1 MWDDVFDVIVIGAG
15 HAGCEAALAAAKMGA
30 KVGLFT
36 VNKDKIAEMA
46 CNPSIGGVAKGIVVR
61 EIDALGGEIG
71 KNTDLTGFQF
81 RMLNIKK
88 GPAVRSPRAQCDKK
102 LYRERMTK
110 VIENTENI
118 TLIQQIVDD
127 ILIDEHGK
135 VKGVLTN
142 LKAKYGAKAIVVATG
157 TFLRGKIFIG
167 HEVFEAGRMWEPP
180 ANKLTEF
187 YKRCNFKLGRF
198 KTGTPPRLDGRTIN
212 FSEMEIQDGDEP
224 PPSFSFF
231 VEREEKLLPVP
242 PYLKDFL
249 KTDKRKQ
256 IPCFLTYTTKE
267 TKEIIEK
274 NLKRSALYGG
284 LIEGTGVRYCP
295 SIEDKIVKFP
305 DKYKH
310 HVFIEPEGLDTIE
323 VYPAGTSNSMP
334 YEVQEKIIHS
344 IPGLEKAKLI
354 RPAYGI
360 EYDYIDPRE
369 LYHTLETK
377 KIKGLF
383 HAGQICG
390 TTGYEEAAAMG
401 IVAGINAA
409 LYALG
414 KEERFV
420 LKRDEAYIGVL
431 IDDLVTKGT
440 KEPYRLFTS
449 RAEYRLLLRYDN
461 ADLRLSEKA
470 YKLGLL
476 TEREYKRVK
485 RKKEILSFLI
495 KAFKE
500 NYRVVK
506 EESKIP
512 IKENM
517 PLDKFLKR
525 PDVSLKDILD
535 LPILVKEEDKSYKTT
550 LREIIKSIEEN
561 ILKEDIPK
569 KSSLIEEILYTL
581 EIEIKY
587 EGYIE
592 KTIKLAE
599 KFRKL
604 ESIEIPEDLNWDE
617 IPISFEEK
625 QKIKEYK
632 PKTLGDLSKME
643 GVRAASIPIV
653 LYYINKHKRQ
663 KQKENK

>member
-1 MWDDVFDVIVIGAG
+1 MWDEVFDVIVIGAG

-36 VNKDKIAEMA
+36 INKDKIAEMA

-71 KNTDLTGFQF
+71 RNTDLTGFQF

-102 LYRERMTK
+102 LYRERMTRI
-110 VIENTENI
+110 IEDHPNI
-118 TLIQQIVDD
+118 NLIQQIVDD
-127 ILIDEHGK
+127 ILIDEHGN
-135 VKGVLTN
+135 VLGVLTN
-142 LKAKYGAKAIVVATG
+142 LNAKYAAKAIVVATG

-167 HEVFEAGRMWEPP
+167 HEVFEAGRMWEPS
-180 ANKLTEF
+180 ANKLTNF
-187 YKRCNFKLGRF
+187 YKRNKFCIGRF

-212 FSEMEIQDGDEP
+212 FSEMEIQEGDEP
-224 PPSFSFF
+224 PPSFSYF
-231 VEREEKLLPVP
+231 VEREDKLLEIP
-242 PYLKDFL
+242 PYLKEVL
-249 KTDKRKQ
+249 KKDKLKQ
-256 IPCFLTYTTKE
+256 IPCFLTHTTKE

-284 LIEGTGVRYCP
+284 LIAGTGVRYCP

-305 DKYKH
+305 EKDKH

-334 YEVQEKIIHS
+334 YDVQEKIIRS
-344 IPGLEKAKLI
+344 IPGLEKAKII

-369 LYHTLETK
+369 LHHTLETK

-390 TTGYEEAAAMG
+390 TTGYEEAAALG

-409 LYALG
+409 L
-414 KEERFV
+414 FS
-420 LKRDEAYIGVL
+420 LKKDYRLILRRDQAYIGVL

-440 KEPYRLFTS
+440 REPYRLFTS

-461 ADLRLSEKA
+461 ADLRLSEIG

-476 TEREYKRVK
+476 NEREYRRVK
-485 RKKEILSFLI
+485 KKKEILSFLLESFKNNLRVI
-495 KAFKE
+495 K
-500 NYRVVK
+500 
-506 EESKIP
+506 ESSPVP
-512 IKENM
+512 IKENI
-517 PLDKFLKR
+517 PLDKYLKR

-535 LPILVKEEDKSYKTT
+535 LPLIYKEGEKVKKTT
-550 LREIIKSIEEN
+550 LREILKSIEEN
-561 ILKEDIPK
+561 LKKEDFPK
-569 KSSLIEEILYTL
+569 KNHIIEEILTTL

-587 EGYIE
+587 EGYIQ
-592 KTIKLAE
+592 KTLKLAE
-599 KFRKL
+599 KFSKL
-604 ESIEIPEDLNWDE
+604 ENIEIPENLNWDE

-625 QKIKEYK
+625 QKIKKYK
-632 PKTLGDLSKME
+632 PKTLGELSRME
-643 GVRAASIPIV
+643 GIRAASIPII
-653 LYYINKHKRQ
+653 LYYIKRSRVS
-663 KQKENK
+663 K

>member
-1 MWDDVFDVIVIGAG
+1 MWDDSFDVVVIGAG
-15 HAGCEAALAAAKMGA
+15 HAGCEAALAAAKIGA

-46 CNPSIGGVAKGIVVR
+46 CNPSIGGVAKGILVK

-71 KNTDLTGFQF
+71 RNTELTGFQF

-102 LYRERMTK
+102 LYRERMIK
-110 VIENTENI
+110 VIESNPNI
-118 TLIQQIVDD
+118 TIIQQIVDD
-127 ILIDEHGK
+127 ILIDEHGY
-135 VKGVLTN
+135 VKGVVTN
-142 LKAKYGAKAIVVATG
+142 LKAKYAAKAIVVATG

-167 HEVFEAGRMWEPP
+167 HEVFEAGRMWEPS

-187 YKRCNFKLGRF
+187 YKKHNFCIGRF

-212 FSEMEIQDGDEP
+212 FSEMEIQEGDDP
-224 PPSFSFF
+224 PPSFSYF
-231 VEREEKLLPVP
+231 VEKKEKLLNVP
-242 PYLKDFL
+242 PYLKTFL
-249 KTDKRKQ
+249 KKDKLKQ

-274 NLKRSALYGG
+274 NLKKSALYGG

-305 DKYKH
+305 DKDRH

-334 YEVQEKIIHS
+334 YEVQEQIIRS
-344 IPGLEKAKLI
+344 IPGLEKAKII

-360 EYDYIDPRE
+360 EYDYIDPKE

-390 TTGYEEAAAMG
+390 TTGYEEAAALG

-409 LYALG
+409 LYSL
-414 KEERFV
+414 KKNYRLI
-420 LKRDEAYIGVL
+420 LKRDQAYIGVL

-440 KEPYRLFTS
+440 REPYRLFTS

-461 ADLRLSEKA
+461 ADLRLSEIG

-476 TEREYKRVK
+476 NENEYKRVK
-485 RKKEILSFLI
+485 KKKEILNFLI
-495 KAFKE
+495 RSFK
-500 NYRVVK
+500 NNLRVIK
-506 EESKIP
+506 ETSPVP
-512 IKENM
+512 IKENIS
-517 PLDKFLKR
+517 LDKYLKR
-525 PDVSLKDILD
+525 PDVNLKDILD
-535 LPILVKEEDKSYKTT
+535 VPLIYKENEENIKIT
-550 LREIIKSIEEN
+550 LREILKSIEEN
-561 ILKEDIPK
+561 LKEENILKKDF
-569 KSSLIEEILYTL
+569 LIDEILNTL

-587 EGYIE
+587 EGYIQ
-592 KTIKLAE
+592 KTLKLAE
-599 KFRKL
+599 KFSKL

-632 PKTLGDLSKME
+632 PKTLGELSKME
-643 GVRAASIPIV
+643 GIRAASIPII
-653 LYYINKHKRQ
+653 LYYIKRHRSR
-663 KQKENK
+663 K